1 MKAVIVLAH
10 EGESSFCHEI
20 LARVTQALD
29 KQNIEYKLRDLYKMQ
44 FQPVFQAEDMRLV
57 EQGTAS
63 ADILE
68 EQELIKDSELLIMIY
83 PVWWWS
89 EPAILKG
96 YIDRVFTDG
105 FAFRYEEKGPVGL
118 LTNKQAIVFTTT
130 RASAK
135 EMATSG
141 MDAVVEKQIAEG
153 TLQMIGYRV
162 AYHNFAAVPYV
173 EDGALI
179 NMLKQVEERMLHIR
193 QPVGV

>member
-1 MKAVIVLAH
+1 MKACIVFAH
-10 EGESSFCHEI
+10 EGNSSFCHEI
-20 LARVTQALD
+20 LARVTQSLD
-29 KQNIEYKLRDLYKMQ
+29 KQNIEYNLRDLYKMP
-44 FQPVFQAEDMRLV
+44 FQPVFQADDMRLV

-68 EQELIKDSELLIMIY
+68 EQELITDSELLIMIY

-89 EPAILKG
+89 QPAILKG
-96 YIDRVFTDG
+96 YIDRVFTHG

-141 MDAVVEKQIAEG
+141 MDAVVEKQIVDG
-153 TLQMIGYRV
+153 TLQMLGYRV
-162 AYHNFAAVPYV
+162 AYHNFAAVPDV

-179 NMLKQVEERMLHIR
+179 SMLKQVEERMLHIR

>member
-1 MKAVIVLAH
+1 MKACIVFAH

-20 LARVTQALD
+20 LARATQSLE
-29 KQNIEYKLRDLYKMQ
+29 KQNIEYQLRNLYKMQ
-44 FQPVFQAEDMRLV
+44 FQPVFRAADMKLAEK
-57 EQGTAS
+57 GTAS

-68 EQELIKDSELLIMIY
+68 EQSLIKESDLLIMIY

-105 FAFRYEEKGPVGL
+105 FAFRYDDKGPVGL

-130 RASAK
+130 RETAK
-135 EMATSG
+135 EMVTSG
-141 MDAVVEKQIAEG
+141 MDAVVEKQIVEG

-173 EDGALI
+173 EDGALT
-179 NMLKQVEERMLHIR
+179 NMLRQVEERMLHIR

>member
-1 MKAVIVLAH
+1 MKACIVFAH
-10 EGESSFCHEI
+10 EGKSSFCHEI
-20 LARVTQALD
+20 LARVTQSLD
-29 KQNIEYKLRDLYKMQ
+29 KQNIEYKLRDLYDMQ
-44 FQPVFQAEDMRLV
+44 FQPVFGSEDMRLI

-63 ADILE
+63 TEILE

-89 EPAILKG
+89 QPAILKG
-96 YIDRVFTDG
+96 YIDRVFTHG
-105 FAFRYEEKGPVGL
+105 FAFRYEEHGPVGL

-135 EMATSG
+135 EMAASG
-141 MDAVVEKQIAEG
+141 LDKVVEKQIADG
-153 TLQMIGYRV
+153 TLQLLGYDV
-162 AYHNFAAVPYV
+162 AYTNFAAVPDV
-173 EDGALI
+173 EDGALV